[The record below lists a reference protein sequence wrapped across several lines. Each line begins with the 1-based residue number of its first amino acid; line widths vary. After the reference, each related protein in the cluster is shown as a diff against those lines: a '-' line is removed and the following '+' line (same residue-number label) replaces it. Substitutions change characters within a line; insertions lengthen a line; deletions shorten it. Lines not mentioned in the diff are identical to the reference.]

1 MPALDDYRTYGG
13 GFPTTAAVAGALE
26 WQGTVNPWTGKPYS
40 EALLAGLA
48 GGIAFGYF
56 VFAYEGVDPQANIV
70 TRNTFHDYGWDALS
84 PRLGLVRDVVN
95 ATGEARGRDNL
106 VATLEEGR
114 APIVWPDVF
123 SLGYER
129 SDLGDEMWMTMPV
142 VVTAY
147 EPQGEALLDDRAS
160 VPIRVDSEALDAARA
175 RVKKDRFRLVTVDLP
190 EPADLA
196 ASVRESI
203 GACLALFTGKPP
215 RGSARNFGF
224 TAYERWMDA
233 LRRPASKDGWGKTF
247 SPGRPLFAGL
257 STAFRYA
264 LLFWED
270 GSMTADR
277 ALYADF
283 LDEAA
288 EILDERSLADASA
301 AFRASGEA
309 WRELGRLL
317 LPDAVPTLAAARA
330 ALVERH
336 QTFLKTGNANVGRLR
351 ATDAE
356 LERLAAETDD
366 TLPDDALAARIMSDA
381 ADGVERVRDAE
392 RAAIY
397 TLAATIQ
404 G

>member
-1 MPALDDYRTYGG
+1 MPALENYRSYGG
-13 GFPTTAAVAGALE
+13 RFPTTAAIAGALE
-26 WQGTVNPWTGKPYS
+26 WQGAVNPWTGEPYS

-70 TRNTFHDYGWDALS
+70 TRNTFDAYGWDALA
-84 PRLGLVRDVVN
+84 PRLGLVQDVIN
-95 ATGEARGRDNL
+95 ATGEARARDNL
-106 VATLEEGR
+106 IATLEEGR

-123 SLGYER
+123 TLGYER
-129 SDLGDEMWMTMPV
+129 SDLGDGMWMTMPV

-160 VPIRVDSEALDAARA
+160 VPIRVESSTLDAARA
-175 RVKKDRFRLVTVDLP
+175 RVKKDRYRLVTVDLP

-203 GACLALFTGKPP
+203 GACVALFTEKPP

-224 TAYERWMDA
+224 TAYERWMNA
-233 LRRPASKDGWGKTF
+233 LRKPSSKDGWGRTF
-247 SPGRPLFAGL
+247 SPGRPLLAGL
-257 STAFRYA
+257 TTAFRYA

-270 GSMTADR
+270 ESMTADR

-288 EILDERSLADASA
+288 VILDDRSLAEAGA

-317 LPDAVPTLAAARA
+317 LPDDVPTLASARV

-336 QTFLKTGNANVGRLR
+336 ETFLATGNAEAERLQ
-351 ATDAE
+351 AIDAE
-356 LERLAAETDD
+356 LERLAGEADD
-366 TLPDDALAARIMSDA
+366 TLGDDALAARIMSDA
-381 ADGVERVRDAE
+381 ADGLERVRDAE
-392 RAAIY
+392 REAIDA
-397 TLAATIQ
+397 LAATTS